1 MNKNT
6 FTNVVLEKGEVNVY
20 DFGNVKLHA
29 YKTDDAIADEV
40 FVLGKDNR
48 AVILESPCF
57 YDNEK
62 ALAKYVESLNAEVA
76 GILIAYHAAGGNFL
90 PQTKKYGTQSAKD
103 YAENGGGKAL
113 IDGFTKA
120 FGSAFDNKLHKITE
134 IVSAGKTT
142 IGGIDFIIVPN
153 DDAFTVEIPEI
164 NAVYT
169 HMLRH
174 DCHSIVAGAGHA
186 DAIEAELRGY
196 ISRGFTLI
204 LTSHYT
210 PEDLKD
216 AQTKIDYLQ
225 NLKKFAA
232 ESSDAQRFK
241 ARVKEVYP
249 DYGGENYLDMTAN
262 MFFKN

>member
-40 FVLGKDNR
+40 FVLEKDNR

-120 FGSAFDNKLHKITE
+120 FGRAFDNKLHKI
-134 IVSAGKTT
+134 
-142 IGGIDFIIVPN
+142 IIK
-153 DDAFTVEIPEI
+153 
-164 NAVYT
+164 
-169 HMLRH
+169 L
-174 DCHSIVAGAGHA
+174 S
-186 DAIEAELRGY
+186 L
-196 ISRGFTLI
+196 
-204 LTSHYT
+204 
-210 PEDLKD
+210 
-216 AQTKIDYLQ
+216 
-225 NLKKFAA
+225 
-232 ESSDAQRFK
+232 
-241 ARVKEVYP
+241 
-249 DYGGENYLDMTAN
+249 
-262 MFFKN
+262 